1 MAEQADEDTAG
12 PELPMTEQAEMAW
25 SAADDA
31 DDLLTGLMAADVP
44 QCPRVFAV
52 CVAVAGVITVVD
64 RHWFSDWRA
73 GRPAAAQFVSS
84 PPRNP
89 PEATIPAPSYTPVPA
104 AEHLQ
109 PPAPTGPVADANYLT
124 GLQQTGLTVSST
136 SFAIA
141 NGHNIRG
148 SPAEGHTTE
157 QTASLVMRRSPAW
170 RRFMPTEGLPG
181 HRRLRGQ
188 LAQLR
193 KESNEHQ
200 KESHRGSDRRRS
212 QQPHRVLTSPAT
224 AAGKPCAYTAAPDR
238 CALC

>member
-31 DDLLTGLMAADVP
+31 DDFLTGLMAADVP

-52 CVAVAGVITVVD
+52 CVAVAGVITVAD

-73 GRPAAAQFVSS
+73 GRPVAAQFVSS

-89 PEATIPAPSYTPVPA
+89 PEATIPAPSYSPVPA

-109 PPAPTGPVADANYLT
+109 PAAATGPVADANYLT
-124 GLQQTGLTVSST
+124 GLQRTGLTVSAT

-141 NGHNIRG
+141 SGHNIRG
-148 SPAEGHTTE
+148 AEGHTTG
-157 QTASLVMRRSPAW
+157 QAASLVVRQVPSMASVYAYGMSTRPSP
-170 RRFMPTEGLPG
+170 RTRT
-181 HRRLRGQ
+181 
-188 LAQLR
+188 
-193 KESNEHQ
+193 
-200 KESHRGSDRRRS
+200 
-212 QQPHRVLTSPAT
+212 TSST
-224 AAGKPCAYTAAPDR
+224 TKGIE
-238 CALC
+238 